1 MEQTANFPALSYVQS
16 GKKNRKFTSFD
27 PTYKYT
33 EPPILLLFH
42 SLFLSFF
49 LFFFFSFFLFFFFSF
64 FLFFFFSFFLFFSF
78 FFFYSSF
85 LIVILTFT
93 RWACVTEFERF
104 AYFYQNHLPINP
116 SHKSVHQIFEL
127 PESSGNV
134 VGMQFLPESIY
145 K

>member
-33 EPPILLLFH
+33 ESPILLLFLFH

-49 LFFFFSFFLFFFFSF
+49 FSFFL
-64 FLFFFFSFFLFFSF
+64 
-78 FFFYSSF
+78 FYSSF